1 MVLLSMK
8 TSYSSGREM
17 IRSKTIYIITIN
29 ILNKNE
35 VYKYFSLTSFNF
47 MNLIKN
53 TVYKD

>member
-8 TSYSSGREM
+8 TSYSSGKEM